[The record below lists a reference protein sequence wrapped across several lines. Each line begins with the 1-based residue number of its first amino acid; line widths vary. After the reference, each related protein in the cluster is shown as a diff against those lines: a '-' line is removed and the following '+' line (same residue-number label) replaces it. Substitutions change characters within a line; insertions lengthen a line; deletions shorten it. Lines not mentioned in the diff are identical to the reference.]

1 VAKSANLHR
10 NPALWTDVKF
20 RISVLENPQKDHPS
34 KRFVSFSKQSGRM
47 SALRGLPSR
56 SPLLHT
62 HPIRLRPNHI
72 RHFHLALNAQTI
84 PVTHLLPDSKFI
96 LPSITSI
103 IPIITGIWEAILRA
117 VPKKKTTHSQK
128 RKRQLVGKAL
138 QDKKNLTRCE
148 ACGDW
153 KLLHTL
159 CASCVKSIQK
169 DWRNRERLGEL

>member
-1 VAKSANLHR
+1 
-10 NPALWTDVKF
+10 
-20 RISVLENPQKDHPS
+20 
-34 KRFVSFSKQSGRM
+34 M
-47 SALRGLPSR
+47 STLRGVTSR
-56 SPLLHT
+56 SPLLRR
-62 HPIRLRPNHI
+62 HPIHLRQNNIRRL
-72 RHFHLALNAQTI
+72 HLAVDAPTPPI
-84 PVTHLLPDSKFI
+84 TRLLPSLKFV

-103 IPIITGIWEAILRA
+103 IPIVTGIWEAILRA

-159 CASCVKSIQK
+159 CSSCVRSIQR
-169 DWRNRERLGEL
+169 DWRIRERQGEL